1 MNDRINF
8 IIFKDNLYPVYF
20 SLAVI
25 LIFKIVILGQSVMA
39 TFINKTVPADL
50 EDCASKAEYKD
61 KDGQEI
67 YAAAKSGNI
76 EIIELLLSSVE

>member
-1 MNDRINF
+1 MH
-8 IIFKDNLYPVYF
+8 L
-20 SLAVI
+20 SLALI
-25 LIFKIVILGQSVMA
+25 LIFQIVILGQSVAA

-67 YAAAKSGNI
+67 HAAAKKWKH
-76 EIIELLLSSVE
+76 

>member
-1 MNDRINF
+1 MNDRMNF
-8 IIFKDNLYPVYF
+8 IIFKDNLYPMYF

-25 LIFKIVILGQSVMA
+25 LIFKIVILGQSVVA

-67 YAAAKSGNI
+67 HAAAISGNI
-76 EIIELLLSSVE
+76 EIIETAVSRI